1 MTIEDLPQKAET
13 LSTLEAA
20 KRLGL
25 AVRSVQLM
33 VDRGELLAWKTPG
46 GHRRIARASIE
57 QWETGHRGPA
67 GTLPQAP
74 EAGDAAQA
82 THMARAGTAAATAG
96 AAGAVPAAT
105 SDTTAQTVLLI
116 EDSVHFQ
123 RLVSLL
129 VQDAFPRVALHV
141 ASDGITGL
149 TLYGQLQPDVLIVDI
164 LLPGIDGPTL
174 ITTLRSQPQF
184 AHSRLIVVTSLE
196 DAELAPYAYAL
207 GGVPVVHKPRLAR
220 ELPGLLASALASATR
235 PRPR

>member
-1 MTIEDLPQKAET
+1 MPLEHLPLKADT

-46 GHRRIARASIE
+46 GHRRIARSSVE
-57 QWETGHRGPA
+57 RW
-67 GTLPQAP
+67 
-74 EAGDAAQA
+74 EAG
-82 THMARAGTAAATAG
+82 RNV
-96 AAGAVPAAT
+96 AAGAPPQAADADADAAPAAAAAA
-105 SDTTAQTVLLI
+105 SAGQTVLLI

-129 VQDAFPRVALHV
+129 VQDAFPDVALHV

-149 TLYGQLQPDVLIVDI
+149 ALYGQLRPDVLIVDI

-184 AHSRLIVVTSLE
+184 AHSRLIVVTSLQ

-207 GGVPVVHKPRLAR
+207 GGVPVVHKPLLAR
-220 ELPGLLASALASATR
+220 ELPALLGRALASTSGQKPA
-235 PRPR
+235 